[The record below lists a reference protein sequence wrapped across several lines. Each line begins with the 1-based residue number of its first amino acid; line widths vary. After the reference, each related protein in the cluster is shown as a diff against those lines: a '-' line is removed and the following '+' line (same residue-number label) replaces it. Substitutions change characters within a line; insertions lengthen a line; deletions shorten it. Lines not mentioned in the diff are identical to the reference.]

1 MRINEIA
8 HITALERQAHAAAR
22 CAGKVLRKCGDDR
35 FLIVCPRLN
44 RVTPRD
50 GTGQTKCPAT
60 GETTDRG
67 ASSSARIATV
77 AVEEILCRRRYD
89 GRWKTAAACRNGV
102 TRVRRP
108 VGAPGRREAAGGH
121 RSPISSWNAARPSL
135 VSESCPPGPR
145 FLARYRSKHSRGELP
160 GVDREIDSILKTFK
174 QDDSNNEV
182 AASGCGEQID
192 DILDGLVGAVICGF
206 ESAVWAMLGVWSVMK
221 AAVGKWSAQPFVEE
235 QK

>member
-22 CAGKVLRKCGDDR
+22 RAGKVLRKCGDDR

-89 GRWKTAAACRNGV
+89 GRWKTAAACRNGAMGCRFV
-102 TRVRRP
+102 PASLHRRVK
-108 VGAPGRREAAGGH
+108 AACARRELK
-121 RSPISSWNAARPSL
+121 PSSVLRDLLEREFP
-135 VSESCPPGPR
+135 ETPGQFR
-145 FLARYRSKHSRGELP
+145 LP
-160 GVDREIDSILKTFK
+160 L
-174 QDDSNNEV
+174 
-182 AASGCGEQID
+182 
-192 DILDGLVGAVICGF
+192 
-206 ESAVWAMLGVWSVMK
+206 
-221 AAVGKWSAQPFVEE
+221 
-235 QK
+235 